1 MSNDC
6 QTYDFNTVIDR
17 RNSGAI
23 KYARIP
29 AMCEGTNDPDLIP
42 LWIADMDYP
51 TPHFISEA
59 LQHRLQHPIL
69 GYTDL
74 PAELWPTVSRW
85 IENLHGWHTQTEW
98 FHFIPGIV
106 KGIGLVINHF
116 VGKDEKVIIQPP
128 VYHPFRLVPE
138 GNNREVVCNPLL
150 ENPDGSYSMDFD
162 NLEQITDNKCRLLIL
177 CNPHNPGGI
186 IWDRATLVRLAE
198 FCHKHSI
205 IVISD
210 EIHSDMALWGNTHIP
225 FASVS
230 PKAAECSITFGA
242 PSKTFNMAGMVSS
255 YTIIP
260 SAKLREP
267 FFHWLDVNELASP
280 DIFAPIA
287 TIAAFTHGAEW
298 RQTMLREIEKNILFT
313 ENYCANHIPSIK
325 PLRPQASFLSWLD
338 CRGLGLTQ
346 VQLND
351 LFVKKAKLLLN
362 DGTMF
367 GTEGTGFMR
376 MNLGTPQHVL
386 QTALKRLAD
395 AVETI

>member
-1 MSNDC
+1 
-6 QTYDFNTVIDR
+6 
-17 RNSGAI
+17 
-23 KYARIP
+23 
-29 AMCEGTNDPDLIP
+29 
-42 LWIADMDYP
+42 
-51 TPHFISEA
+51 
-59 LQHRLQHPIL
+59 
-69 GYTDL
+69 
-74 PAELWPTVSRW
+74 
-85 IENLHGWHTQTEW
+85 
-98 FHFIPGIV
+98 
-106 KGIGLVINHF
+106 
-116 VGKDEKVIIQPP
+116 
-128 VYHPFRLVPE
+128 
-138 GNNREVVCNPLL
+138 
-150 ENPDGSYSMDFD
+150 
-162 NLEQITDNKCRLLIL
+162 
-177 CNPHNPGGI
+177 
-186 IWDRATLVRLAE
+186 
-198 FCHKHSI
+198 
-205 IVISD
+205 
-210 EIHSDMALWGNTHIP
+210 
-225 FASVS
+225 
-230 PKAAECSITFGA
+230 
-242 PSKTFNMAGMVSS
+242 MVSS

-346 VQLND
+346 AQLND